1 MLSFVCGTGR
11 LHVCMPHEIYAGLSP
26 HAQRLCEYIAAA
38 KGEPV
43 VGAGVHGAGDG
54 QASEEW
60 QRVKHTLPW
69 NQGGEGPLANL

>member
-1 MLSFVCGTGR
+1 M
-11 LHVCMPHEIYAGLSP
+11 
-26 HAQRLCEYIAAA
+26 CECIAAA

-43 VGAGVHGAGDG
+43 VGAGGHGAGDG

-60 QRVKHTLPW
+60 QRVKHPLPW